1 MERIERVKEEFKAS
15 QEKES
20 ANMQECQEVETKI
33 HSLMEVLGEEDYRER
48 EKLEGE
54 ERKKIA
60 KEKRKVERRLKK
72 ITAKT
77 LAAPETIGTS
87 N

>member
-1 MERIERVKEEFKAS
+1 
-15 QEKES
+15 
-20 ANMQECQEVETKI
+20 MQECQEVETKI